1 MNFMV
6 KINSKILIC
15 IDKIVNRQNI
25 RVKIVADTN
34 GTYWKISIYDM
45 DLITKPRANNFQYEY
60 APMYYLLVILFM
72 TKTHFFKHFF
82 FYINTEKG
90 PSLTGSGSWG
100 PNNGDLKYS

>member
-1 MNFMV
+1 M
-6 KINSKILIC
+6 
-15 IDKIVNRQNI
+15 

-72 TKTHFFKHFF
+72 VAGHSHSHLQGTC
-82 FYINTEKG
+82 
-90 PSLTGSGSWG
+90 
-100 PNNGDLKYS
+100 